1 MGVLPN
7 LFVME
12 VVKDCLEIEC
22 DPNAKTFEV
31 IRLEN
36 LNFDNIYLVVERLIG
51 NLTSKVSKL
60 GIFPFQILI
69 KVFVKLQKCINF
81 TINQVWLG
89 PWSLLIK
96 NGF

>member
-12 VVKDCLEIEC
+12 VVKDFLEIVC

-31 IRLEN
+31 VRIEN

-51 NLTSKVSKL
+51 NLKSKVSKL
-60 GIFPFQILI
+60 GIFLFQILI